1 MSRHW
6 LRKTLLAAVSTALV
20 LSAGVSFTSA
30 QTLSGTITVLNHRT
44 DLDKDGTLAKYSE
57 AFKAKYPDVTVNWE
71 TITDYAGE
79 VATRLSTT
87 DYGDVL
93 NIPPSLSA
101 DKYPDF
107 FSPLGTVDELGEKY
121 NFINEGAYD
130 GNVYGIATTGNANGL
145 LYNKEVFTAAG

>member
-1 MSRHW
+1 MFKH
-6 LRKTLLAAVSTALV
+6 LARKSLIAAASLTLLVAAYAPI
-20 LSAGVSFTSA
+20 AA
-30 QTLSGTITVLNHRT
+30 QSISGTITVLNHRT

-79 VATRLSTT
+79 VSTRLNTT

-101 DKYPDF
+101 DKF
-107 FSPLGTVDELGEKY
+107 
-121 NFINEGAYD
+121 
-130 GNVYGIATTGNANGL
+130 
-145 LYNKEVFTAAG
+145 

>member
-1 MSRHW
+1 MSKHW
-6 LRKTLLAAVSTALV
+6 LRKTLLLIVSLALV
-20 LSAGVSFTSA
+20 LSLYVPASA
-30 QTLSGTITVLNHRT
+30 QTLSGTITVLSHRT

-57 AFKAKYPDVTVNWE
+57 AFKALYPDVTVNWE

-79 VATRLSTT
+79 VATRLNTA

-107 FSPLGTVDELGEKY
+107 FTSLGTV
-121 NFINEGAYD
+121 
-130 GNVYGIATTGNANGL
+130 
-145 LYNKEVFTAAG
+145 